1 MTLGHM
7 PFGRVRVL
15 RVPFRRGRAPG
26 RTPSGLPGRALP
38 ASRSASAFSVPGRM
52 SARRPGNPRF
62 LCGGACEPGLPAPV
76 FPVAGDL
83 GHRPAAAVQPVEF
96 ADDLLGIAERDAHE
110 REVVRNLDVVD
121 IFVAQAAFEFEHVD
135 QLACRVAVAFAHGQ
149 EQPCRPLAV
158 DREGAY
164 FGVVVLVEL
173 AAERQAQQR
182 TQGYVG
188 VYSASSSSANSL

>member
-1 MTLGHM
+1 MYRFVVG
-7 PFGRVRVL
+7 G
-15 RVPFRRGRAPG
+15 RRGVRRRGCRDG
-26 RTPSGLPGRALP
+26 RCRLHVPRRLFRCRGVCLPGGLVILGFCAAGLANR
-38 ASRSASAFSVPGRM
+38 G
-52 SARRPGNPRF
+52 F
-62 LCGGACEPGLPAPV
+62 LRPV

-188 VYSASSSSANSL
+188 AH

>member
-1 MTLGHM
+1 M
-7 PFGRVRVL
+7 PFRRVRVL

-26 RTPSGLPGRALP
+26 RTPPGLPGRALP
-38 ASRSASAFSVPGRM
+38 ALRSAPAFRCRGICLPGGLVILGFCAAGFANR
-52 SARRPGNPRF
+52 GF
-62 LCGGACEPGLPAPV
+62 LHPV

-83 GHRPAAAVQPVEF
+83 GHRPASAVQPVEF

-158 DREGAY
+158 DEK
-164 FGVVVLVEL
+164 
-173 AAERQAQQR
+173 ERIS
-182 TQGYVG
+182 G
-188 VYSASSSSANSL
+188 